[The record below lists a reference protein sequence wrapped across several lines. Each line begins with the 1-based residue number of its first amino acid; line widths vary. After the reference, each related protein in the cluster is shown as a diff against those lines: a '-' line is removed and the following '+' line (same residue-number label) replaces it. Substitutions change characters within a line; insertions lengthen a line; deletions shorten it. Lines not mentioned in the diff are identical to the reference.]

1 MKKMILSLVACVA
14 LVFSGMV
21 AWCCYRDILCVVCLI
36 CAMAASCLF
45 EQGRQEHMK
54 SV

>member
-21 AWCCYRDILCVVCLI
+21 AWCCYRDIL
-36 CAMAASCLF
+36 AALLFILALVPSCLF